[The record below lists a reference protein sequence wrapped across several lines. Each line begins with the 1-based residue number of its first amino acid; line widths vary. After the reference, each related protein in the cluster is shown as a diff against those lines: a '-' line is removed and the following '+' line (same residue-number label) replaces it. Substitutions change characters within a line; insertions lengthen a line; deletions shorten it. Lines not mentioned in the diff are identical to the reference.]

1 MADKARVARDIHNM
15 QIWGRS
21 GLLYTL
27 EWEAEND
34 LIEYFGFQVQNRLWF
49 LKVLT

>member
-1 MADKARVARDIHNM
+1 MADKARVVRDIHNM

-27 EWEAEND
+27 EWEAENEPK
-34 LIEYFGFQVQNRLWF
+34 EYFGCQVQNRL
-49 LKVLT
+49 